1 MPFMNLTANN
11 LLIIFSWGFIHNSN
25 IFSRL
30 SSFTCE
36 IMGHLSQIISEG
48 LIVVCF
54 LFNVGL
60 IIDWQRRT
68 IVSVTVL
75 RTGTL
80 RPEVVA

>member
-1 MPFMNLTANN
+1 
-11 LLIIFSWGFIHNSN
+11 
-25 IFSRL
+25 
-30 SSFTCE
+30 
-36 IMGHLSQIISEG
+36 MGHLSQIISEG

-60 IIDWQRRT
+60 IIDWQKRT

>member
-1 MPFMNLTANN
+1 
-11 LLIIFSWGFIHNSN
+11 
-25 IFSRL
+25 
-30 SSFTCE
+30 
-36 IMGHLSQIISEG
+36 MGHLSQIISEG

-60 IIDWQRRT
+60 IIDWQRRRT

-75 RTGTL
+75 RMGTL